1 MSYSQ
6 HDFYS
11 DDPIE
16 DSSNPVKKKFSSI
29 LAFLFLVVGG
39 TYLVQTTL
47 AANIS
52 LNTGAPVEFGQGV
65 TATTACSGAT
75 NLTITPNSAF
85 TNVSGGGAHYFSS
98 VTVSNIPSNCNGKDF
113 IINAYG
119 TSSSTP
125 LAIFN
130 STSTSAVVYSNA
142 GTFELGAGTLSGASI
157 TSGSGTFTLTFTT
170 PVATSGSVFKVTL
183 QSSEHVVGVSSY
195 GPTRGIQF
203 VPLSGIKLSQGINEN
218 NAFTIEGWFRSGDW
232 SQMHALVPYVGNECF
247 AVVIASE
254 SSSTWRASLDCQP
267 NSITYTLPGSATMAN
282 NEWLYWV
289 YVKDSSGQSMFI
301 NGVKL
306 TPASFSNSGSNNLP
320 LNPATANDSGSI
332 GEWYAWNTANW
343 DSENG
348 IIGEMRISNIARVA
362 STASSFNPAYAS
374 TGKPTAQLTS
384 DASTTMLLIAPAS
397 GSTFTDAS
405 GTQTLTVITTIGGAG
420 TPVPP
425 VLVSVP

>member
-1 MSYSQ
+1 MSYSRY
-6 HDFYS
+6 DFYS

-16 DSSNPVKKKFSSI
+16 ETPNPIKRKFSSI
-29 LAFLFLVVGG
+29 FAFLLLVVGG

-65 TATTACSGAT
+65 SATTACSGAT
-75 NLTITPNSAF
+75 NLTITPNSTF

-113 IINAYG
+113 TINAFG
-119 TSSSTP
+119 NTSSAP

-142 GTFELGAGTLSGASI
+142 GTFELGAGTTTGASI

-195 GPTRGIQF
+195 VPTRGIQF
-203 VPLSGIKLSQGINEN
+203 VPLSGIRLSQGINEN
-218 NAFTIEGWFRSGDW
+218 NDFTIEGWFRSNDW
-232 SQMHALVPYVGNECF
+232 SQMHALVPYVGNECL
-247 AVVIASE
+247 AVVLASE
-254 SSSTWRASLDCQP
+254 SSSTWRASLDCRG
-267 NSITYTLPGSATMAN
+267 NSVAYTLPGSVTMAN

-289 YVKDSSGQSMFI
+289 YVKDSNGQSMFI

-306 TPASFSNSGSNNLP
+306 TPTSVNNGGSNHLP
-320 LNPATANDSGSI
+320 LNPPTNDLGSI
-332 GEWYAWNTANW
+332 GEWYAWNTDNW

-374 TGKPTAQLTS
+374 TGKPLAQLTS

-405 GTQTLTVITTIGGAG
+405 GTQTLTVITTHGGVG
-420 TPVPP
+420 TSVPP